1 MVAFGPVHLLNW
13 RRRGGKT
20 DSRVCVHVEL
30 SPSFALK
37 KSYVVYMGGHS
48 HGPEITA
55 QDLDRAT
62 NSHYELLGS
71 YLGSHE
77 RAKEAIFYSYTS
89 HINGFAA
96 HLEDQEVEE
105 ISKHPEVVSIFLNRA
120 RKLHT
125 TRSWEFLG
133 LERDGNTGIA
143 SAWKKARYGEDTII
157 ANLDTGVWPESQS
170 FNDEG
175 MGPVPSRWKGSCQN
189 NTKAGVPCNKKLIG
203 AKYFD
208 KGFTAAVGRRP
219 SESPSARDDDG
230 HGSHTL
236 STAGGGFVPGANV
249 FGFGN
254 GTAKGGSPKAR
265 VAAYKVCWQETAQG
279 GGGCY
284 DADVLAAIDEAI
296 HDGADVISMS
306 IGGSPEDYLL
316 DPIALGSFQAIQK
329 GIVVV
334 CSAGNDGP
342 GLKLHPTL
350 RHGSLQLG
358 ESLTNKALPK
368 ESFYPL
374 IDGASAHLPNASSAD
389 ANLCQANTI
398 DPQKVKGKILLCVR
412 GVTARLDKGKE
423 AARAG
428 AVGMI
433 LANDVSS
440 QNEIIADPHVL
451 PAAHISYSDGKE
463 VFSYIG
469 STKYPYAYLTRSRTE
484 LETKPAPAIAAFS
497 SRGPNVITPVILKPD
512 ITAPGVNIIAA
523 FSEAVSSPFNIESGT
538 SMSCPHVSGI
548 AGLLKT
554 LQPDWS
560 PAAIKSAIM
569 TTARSR
575 DNNGKP
581 ISNEIK
587 EKATPFDY
595 GAGHL
600 RPNRAMDPGLVYDL
614 NKTDYLNFL
623 CGTYNKSSRIAKLAN
638 EPFNCSK
645 SFDVVDF
652 NYPSITVPNL
662 NGTVTLTRRI
672 KNVGGSNVIYKAVV
686 RSPPRISVT
695 VEPKT
700 LKFEKTLEEKEFKV
714 TLKAEIAGA
723 AIDYVFGSLLW
734 TDEKHY
740 VRILCGVL
748 GGHSH
753 GPEIT
758 AAHLDRATNSHYELL
773 GFYMERSPMAY
784 MTQPRTQVGTKSVPS
799 IAAFSSKGPNAI
811 TPGILK
817 PDITAPGVNI
827 IAATGTSFAMESG
840 TSMSCTHISGIA
852 DLLKTL
858 HADGIPAAIKSAIM
872 NVGGLN
878 VTYNAVVKS
887 PPDITVSVEPK
898 TLKFETS
905 LEEKEFKVTMKAKKA
920 GAATDYVFG
929 SLGQMMGRNI
939 ALGVLL

>member
-1 MVAFGPVHLLNW
+1 MASPLNYIFLASFLLF
-13 RRRGGKT
+13 
-20 DSRVCVHVEL
+20 SLCP

-55 QDLDRAT
+55 EDLDRAT
-62 NSHYELLGS
+62 NLHHELLGS
-71 YLGSHE
+71 YMGSHE
-77 RAKEAIFYSYTS
+77 RAKEAIFYSYTR

-96 HLEDQEVEE
+96 ILEEEEAKE
-105 ISKHPEVVSIFLNRA
+105 ISKHPEVVSVFLNRA

-133 LERDGNTGIA
+133 LERDGNIGIA
-143 SAWKKARYGEDTII
+143 SAWKKARFGEDTII

-175 MGPVPSRWKGSCQN
+175 FGPVPSKWRGSCEN
-189 NTKAGVPCNKKLIG
+189 NTKAGVLCNKKLIG
-203 AKYFD
+203 AKFFD
-208 KGFTAAVGRRP
+208 KGYTAAVGKRP

-249 FGFGN
+249 LGFGN

-265 VAAYKVCWQETAQG
+265 VAAYKVCWQETQQ
-279 GGGCY
+279 GGCY
-284 DADVLAAIDEAI
+284 VADILAAIEAAI
-296 HDGADVISMS
+296 HDGADVLSMS
-306 IGGSPEDYLL
+306 IGGSPEDYLS
-316 DPIALGSFQAIQK
+316 DPIALGSFHAIQK

-334 CSAGNDGP
+334 GSAGNDGP
-342 GLKLHPTL
+342 APETASNLAPWILTVGASTIDRSFTTYVAL
-350 RHGSLQLG
+350 GSKKHFKG
-358 ESLTNKALPK
+358 ESLTKKALPK

-374 IDGASAHLPNASSAD
+374 IDAASANLPNVSSGQS
-389 ANLCQANTI
+389 NICQANTL
-398 DPQKVKGKILLCVR
+398 DPEKVKGKILLCVR
-412 GVTARLDKGKE
+412 GVTERLDKGKE

-433 LANDVSS
+433 LANDVAS
-440 QNEIIADPHVL
+440 QNEILADPHVL

-484 LETKPAPAIAAFS
+484 LGTKPAPAVAAFS
-497 SRGPNVITPVILKPD
+497 SRGPNVISPVILKPD

-523 FSEAVSSPFNIESGT
+523 FSEAVSTPFNVESGT

-554 LQPDWS
+554 LHPDWS

-569 TTARSR
+569 TSAKSR

-581 ISNEIK
+581 ISNEIE

-595 GAGHL
+595 GAGHV

-623 CGTYNKSSRIAKLAN
+623 CAIYKKPSEIAKFAN

-645 SFDVVDF
+645 SFNAVDF
-652 NYPSITVPNL
+652 NYPSFTVPNL
-662 NGTVTLTRRI
+662 NGTVTLTRRV
-672 KNVGGSNVIYKAVV
+672 KNVGSPNVTYNAVV
-686 RSPPRISVT
+686 RSPPQISVT
-695 VEPKT
+695 VEPKI

-714 TLKAEIAGA
+714 TLKAERAGA
-723 AIDYVFGSLLW
+723 ADYVFGSLLW

-740 VRILCGVL
+740 VRSPIVVNPAFALKKSYVVYL
-748 GGHSH
+748 GGHCH

-758 AAHLDRATNSHYELL
+758 AADLDRATNSHYELL
-773 GFYMERSPMAY
+773 GSY
-784 MTQPRTQVGTKSVPS
+784 
-799 IAAFSSKGPNAI
+799 
-811 TPGILK
+811 
-817 PDITAPGVNI
+817 
-827 IAATGTSFAMESG
+827 
-840 TSMSCTHISGIA
+840 
-852 DLLKTL
+852 
-858 HADGIPAAIKSAIM
+858 
-872 NVGGLN
+872 
-878 VTYNAVVKS
+878 
-887 PPDITVSVEPK
+887 
-898 TLKFETS
+898 
-905 LEEKEFKVTMKAKKA
+905 
-920 GAATDYVFG
+920 
-929 SLGQMMGRNI
+929 MGR
-939 ALGVLL
+939 